1 MELYEKNGNILYI
14 LNVLKKFSDE
24 EHKLKVVDIQRK
36 IKEIYD
42 VEIDTRTI
50 RRNINLLKYKLEYDI
65 FNKNLELLQEKLEK
79 LSDGLKKE
87 VEKDILDL
95 SEYEVN
101 KILNTDKKYPYEG
114 IEVK

>member
-50 RRNINLLKYKLEYDI
+50 RRNIIIISNKARIGANSKWRLCYVKKYFKLKLLGSRSSS
-65 FNKNLELLQEKLEK
+65 LQ
-79 LSDGLKKE
+79 
-87 VEKDILDL
+87 IRR
-95 SEYEVN
+95 
-101 KILNTDKKYPYEG
+101 KIL
-114 IEVK
+114 